1 MTRRRIVPVYSS
13 KGAPSP
19 GSDDE
24 RQRQEHNQQ
33 ASTTQAEVESSPAS
47 EDDRS
52 GGLTPPSPSH
62 HQQELQ
68 SSPCE
73 SDSPSSPA
81 FIVTPPGPRASPEPP
96 SPDTADPVAPASR
109 RQPVETI
116 GPPGSFEQQPLFP
129 ERFATGT
136 RGPPRPSRRRVMS
149 LRSIQREIYWW
160 RQTGFEQRI
169 NSRNFHRSY
178 MGYTTEPP
186 GFPIRFTHDDEPTHR
201 EWRWQDVIR
210 LYNARLMDQNIVDN
224 AETVYISSLALLK
237 MLRHGR
243 AGVPMEVMG
252 LMLGE
257 FVDDYTVRVVDVF
270 AMPQSGTGVS
280 VEAVDPVF
288 QTKMMDMLRQTGRP
302 ETVVGW
308 YHSHPGFGCWL
319 SSVDINTQQSFE
331 QLTPRAVAVVIDPIQ
346 SVKGKVVIDAFRLI
360 NPQTLM
366 LGQEPRQ
373 TTSNVGHLNKPSI
386 QALIHG
392 LNRHYYSIGIGYR
405 KTALEENMLMNLH
418 KTVWTEALT
427 MPDFAQEGE
436 HNHANLAKL
445 VSLAEGYLKRVQ
457 EETELSKEQ
466 LRTRY
471 VGKVDPK
478 KHIEA
483 VGQELIEDN
492 IVAVSRQMIDK
503 EASVPTLG
511 QGNASAPS
519 NGVNGHGNA
528 AMEVDGEED

>member
-1 MTRRRIVPVYSS
+1 MDRLSRMLAAAQ
-13 KGAPSP
+13 GM
-19 GSDDE
+19 GGGGGM
-24 RQRQEHNQQ
+24 QQ
-33 ASTTQAEVESSPAS
+33 DGNV
-47 EDDRS
+47 
-52 GGLTPPSPSH
+52 
-62 HQQELQ
+62 
-68 SSPCE
+68 
-73 SDSPSSPA
+73 
-81 FIVTPPGPRASPEPP
+81 
-96 SPDTADPVAPASR
+96 
-109 RQPVETI
+109 
-116 GPPGSFEQQPLFP
+116 
-129 ERFATGT
+129 
-136 RGPPRPSRRRVMS
+136 
-149 LRSIQREIYWW
+149 
-160 RQTGFEQRI
+160 
-169 NSRNFHRSY
+169 
-178 MGYTTEPP
+178 
-186 GFPIRFTHDDEPTHR
+186 
-201 EWRWQDVIR
+201 
-210 LYNARLMDQNIVDN
+210 VDN
-224 AETVYISSLALLK
+224 SETVYISSLALLK

-392 LNRHYYSIGIGYR
+392 LNRHYYSIAVGYLKGR
-405 KTALEENMLMNLH
+405 GGQGHGTSTAGESSNGQVGGEEAMLMNLH
-418 KTVWTEALT
+418 KSVWTEALT
-427 MPDFAQEGE
+427 MPDFKAEGDRTLE
-436 HNHANLAKL
+436 KLNKL
-445 VSLAEGYLKRVQ
+445 VSLAEGYEKRVK
-457 EETELSKEQ
+457 EETELSKDQ

-471 VGKVDPK
+471 VGKT
-478 KHIEA
+478 IETL
-483 VGQELIEDN
+483 GQDLLEDN
-492 IVAVSRQMIDK
+492 IVSVSRQMIDK
-503 EASVPTLG
+503 EASVP
-511 QGNASAPS
+511 SACRIE
-519 NGVNGHGNA
+519 A
-528 AMEVDGEED
+528 VDDEADGMAVDQTA